1 MATRCHSSS
10 KHPCPWPPAPGWMEP
25 GPARKCSEG
34 VNRQEGPNRKVPR
47 ILVSLPRTSGILTS
61 TEADFPI
68 LFPFWIGGHTGEHW
82 ESLPHVPLVLCLRA
96 LLQSLPA
103 SNETLCPNPP
113 KPSSPAPKS
122 CSNTSARAL
131 PQLSTTAQASR
142 SVFYLEICLKA
153 TVFSVNPTGN
163 NLPLTLT
170 NLLSVKAAST
180 HKEFTGVP

>member
-82 ESLPHVPLVLCLRA
+82 ESLPHTPGVVPAC
-96 LLQSLPA
+96 PA
-103 SNETLCPNPP
+103 AKPARQQQNPRP
-113 KPSSPAPKS
+113 KPSQTLLS
-122 CSNTSARAL
+122 CSKELFKYISQSPPTAFHHSTSLAL
-131 PQLSTTAQASR
+131 CFLPGNLFESHRVLS
-142 SVFYLEICLKA
+142 EPNWK
-153 TVFSVNPTGN
+153 
-163 NLPLTLT
+163 
-170 NLLSVKAAST
+170 
-180 HKEFTGVP
+180 